1 MGDFP
6 GSPVVETLPS
16 SAGGAGSVP
25 DVGAKIP
32 HTSGPKN
39 QNVNNRSNKFN
50 TDFKKIFFI
59 KIYLKKKLTVSQR
72 GL

>member
-6 GSPVVETLPS
+6 GSPVVETSPS

-39 QNVNNRSNKFN
+39 QNVNNRNN
-50 TDFKKIFFI
+50 TVTNSIQT
-59 KIYLKKKLTVSQR
+59 LKKFFL
-72 GL
+72 